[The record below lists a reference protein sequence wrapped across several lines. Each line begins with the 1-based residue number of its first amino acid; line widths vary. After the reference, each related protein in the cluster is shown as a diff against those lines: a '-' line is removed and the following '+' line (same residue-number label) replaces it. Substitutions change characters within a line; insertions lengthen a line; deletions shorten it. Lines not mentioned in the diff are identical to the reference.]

1 MFKSHS
7 SIQLNLAL
15 LFYICAL
22 LILSNNLLSQ
32 PFDILLEKILL
43 QDESINSSKTLI
55 KKNKNDLS
63 SAWSSYT
70 PKLDLTIPLGKES
83 LINSDSDNT
92 NMDYYELDAKISQNI
107 YDFGATSSKIEVAK
121 NQLEL
126 SKISSDNIKSSKIFE
141 ALSAYLN

>member
-22 LILSNNLLSQ
+22 LTLSNNLLSQ

-55 KKNKNDLS
+55 KKIKMIYLQ
-63 SAWSSYT
+63 
-70 PKLDLTIPLGKES
+70 LG
-83 LINSDSDNT
+83 LHIH
-92 NMDYYELDAKISQNI
+92 QN
-107 YDFGATSSKIEVAK
+107 
-121 NQLEL
+121 
-126 SKISSDNIKSSKIFE
+126 
-141 ALSAYLN
+141 